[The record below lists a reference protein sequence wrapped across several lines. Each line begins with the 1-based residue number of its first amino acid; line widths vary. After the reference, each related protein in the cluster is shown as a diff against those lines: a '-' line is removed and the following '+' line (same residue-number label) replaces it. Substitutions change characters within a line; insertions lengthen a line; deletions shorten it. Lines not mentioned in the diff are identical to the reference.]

1 MANLRRSLR
10 PQHVVPSAQL
20 RRALPR
26 WPLVVGAAFLALLA
40 LAWIDG
46 GEEPVRTMAQPVQ
59 LPEQPR

>member
-10 PQHVVPSAQL
+10 PQQVVPSAPA
-20 RRALPR
+20 RRAFTR
-26 WPLVVGAAFLALLA
+26 WPFVAGAAFMALLA

-46 GEEPVRTMAQPVQ
+46 GEEPLRTMAQPVE